1 MEHLMHFHLMV
12 RGGHPAKILPKKTRQ
27 TQFTEPFT
35 DNEIKTGNYILL
47 AMANKKDKTQ
57 PIFQT
62 AVFQMN
68 LYFLTSNQL
77 STNRKLN

>member
-1 MEHLMHFHLMV
+1 MHFHLMV

-47 AMANKKDKTQ
+47 AMANKKDKKTQ
-57 PIFQT
+57 PI
-62 AVFQMN
+62 
-68 LYFLTSNQL
+68 FLTSNQL